1 MKLTKIEIVNFGKF
15 THTSFSLTDNATIFV
30 GPNEAGKSTILAF
43 IKQILFGFY
52 LKSRSSLFFENYRP
66 LRHAASMGGS
76 LTFINAQGQE
86 FRLTRLWAQGDKTKK
101 GELTVFLNGQQ
112 VPASTFFAQF
122 HDIDGD
128 FYTDSFIFNQDTLAQ
143 ITGLQKNELL
153 ERIYY
158 LGASQSGRFL
168 QLRDQFAREAA
179 VLFKPTGRKPEVN
192 RLLREMQAQKE
203 KIADLIDEFSQYQQE
218 NGKLARQ
225 NEALAQKQAQLLQ
238 LQKQAAN
245 LSKLAQKKASYR
257 QLQVLLKKQE
267 NLQFTPQNYQQAQEL
282 TAQIASLEA
291 NNKEYQQQLGEKE
304 TKSTSALKGLLAQE
318 NVFLQMQAELNNLQ
332 AEKQLLE
339 KNQEQ
344 LLRTNPA
351 LAQLQDLSPS
361 QRLTW
366 QKESQKYAQTSPKPE
381 SKSQPI
387 LLVAALLAVFSVLT
401 TFFSLPLAAGGGV
414 MTVLVFAWGLYLKGQ
429 EKTQL
434 QNYQRQVKQAQ
445 NWQKKH
451 GNLSASELTAALA
464 LLGEYQLQIE
474 KIAQNKQRQKQL
486 STEIESFRLKLQQCL
501 SHPVT
506 DFSLAW
512 QKANK
517 LLQQLQAQQQQREIL
532 QQSVQV
538 NNSKIKDLKLKLL
551 PLFVADKVE
560 SMPQYQER
568 YQKYLQQKEID
579 TQITALKNELGPD
592 LRQLQQLDA
601 AVFKQRQENLTQQTS
616 QLQTQIKEEQG
627 KAAEIKVQMQ
637 NLADSD
643 RLFTEK
649 QKLETLKAQFKTAS
663 QDYLANQLASACLT
677 KFLDLASNQRFPK
690 MLKLAQDYFKLLTS
704 GKYLALSLEK
714 KLKVK
719 TATGQQIGVEYLS
732 RGTGEQLYF
741 ALKLAFVDTIRDQIN
756 LPLLIDDS
764 FVNFDQTR
772 TQAITSLLNKIRQK
786 NQLLLFTTKKELA
799 DSFAGQ
805 TISLGAENN
814 A

>member
-66 LRHAASMGGS
+66 LRHAAPMGGS
-76 LTFINAQGQE
+76 LTFINSQKQE
-86 FRLTRLWAQGDKTKK
+86 YKLTRLWAQGDKTKK

-112 VPASTFFAQF
+112 VPASSFFAQF
-122 HDIDGD
+122 HDINGD

-143 ITGLQKNELL
+143 ITSLQKNELL

-168 QLRDQFAREAA
+168 QVRDQFAREAA

-203 KIADLIDEFSQYQQE
+203 KIVDLTDEFTQYQQE
-218 NGKLARQ
+218 NSALVQQNKDLEQKQLQLQQLQKQATNLAK
-225 NEALAQKQAQLLQ
+225 LAQKQASYGQV
-238 LQKQAAN
+238 QA
-245 LSKLAQKKASYR
+245 
-257 QLQVLLKKQE
+257 LLKKQE
-267 NLQFTPQNYQQAQEL
+267 NLKFTPQNYQQAQAL

-291 NNKEYQQQLGEKE
+291 NNKEYQQQLGPKE
-304 TKSTSALKGLLAQE
+304 TGSTSELKSLLAQE
-318 NVFLQMQAELNNLQ
+318 NVFLQKQAELNNLQ

-339 KNQEQ
+339 KSQEQ

-366 QKESQKYAQTSPKPE
+366 QKESQKYAQTLPKPE
-381 SKSQPI
+381 RKSQPI
-387 LLVAALLAVFSVLT
+387 LLVAAVLAVVSVLT
-401 TFFSLPLAAGGGV
+401 TFFSLSLAAGGGV
-414 MTVLVFAWGLYLKGQ
+414 MTVLLLAWGLYFKGQ
-429 EKTQL
+429 ETRQL
-434 QNYQRQVKQAQ
+434 RNYQQQIKQAQ
-445 NWQKKH
+445 AWQERH

-474 KIAQNKQRQKQL
+474 KIDHNKQQQKQL
-486 STEIESFRLKLQQCL
+486 ATEIERFRLQLQKCL

-512 QKANK
+512 QEANQ
-517 LLQQLQAQQQQREIL
+517 LLQQRQAQQQQREIL

-538 NNSKIKDLKLKLL
+538 NNSKLKDLKLKLL
-551 PLFVADKVE
+551 PLLATDKVE
-560 SMPQYQER
+560 SMSQYQER
-568 YQKYLQQKEID
+568 YQKYLKQKEIA

-592 LRQLQQLDA
+592 LKKLQQLDA
-601 AVFKQRQENLTQQTS
+601 IAFKQQQENLTQQIS
-616 QLQTQIKEEQG
+616 QLQTQIKQQQG
-627 KAAEIKVQMQ
+627 KVAELKVQMQ

-690 MLKLAQDYFKLLTS
+690 MLTLAQDYFKLLTS

-772 TQAITSLLNKIRQK
+772 TQAITSLLNKIRPK
-786 NQLLLFTTKKELA
+786 NQLLVFTTKKELA
-799 DSFAGQ
+799 ASFAGQ